1 MSIVEDL
8 MASPGLYVGVDR
20 VAGTDLVGSARML
33 VTTLPGR
40 AGVAIDYE
48 VFNPAT
54 SGPVRGHAEHTLV
67 ARTHDGGIIMVIA
80 DTHAGGLVVL
90 RETAD
95 GGPSPGPEGSPYPM
109 KVVIAMPEPGQLRHH
124 WWYGAPGEAAVARD
138 LAELTLST

>member
-1 MSIVEDL
+1 MAIVEDL
-8 MASPGLYVGVDR
+8 VANPGLYVGVDR

-33 VTTLPGR
+33 VTVLPGR
-40 AGVAIDYE
+40 VGVAIDYE

-54 SGPVRGHAEHTLV
+54 AGPVRGHAEHTV
-67 ARTHDGGIIMVIA
+67 IARTHDGSTIMVIA

-95 GGPSPGPEGSPYPM
+95 GVFEPGPEGTPYPM
-109 KVVIAMPEPGQLRHH
+109 KVVIAVPEAGQLRHH

>member
-8 MASPGLYVGVDR
+8 VANPGLYVGVDR
-20 VAGTDLVGSARML
+20 VVGTDLVGSARML

-48 VFNPAT
+48 VFNPDS

-67 ARTHDGGIIMVIA
+67 ARTHDGSIIMVIA
-80 DTHAGGLVVL
+80 DTHADGLVVL
-90 RETAD
+90 RETTD
-95 GGPSPGPEGSPYPM
+95 GVFEPGPEGSPYPM
-109 KVVIAMPEPGQLRHH
+109 RVVIGVPEAGQLRHH
-124 WWYGAPGEAAVARD
+124 WWYGAPGEEAVARD